1 VAARYNARRIAGKE
15 DAMPKVIKPAGFAAP
30 LGLYS
35 PGMAVAAGEIVAVAG
50 MTGIDGA
57 GRIAGADVGAQTK
70 QALANVK
77 AVVEAAGCKM
87 RDVIRLQTFLTRAD
101 DVAGFMKA
109 RQEVF
114 AVEFPGGPYP
124 TNTLLVVSALAQPEL
139 RVEIEAMAVKPLRA
153 AARRRVNPAKRAG
166 RGRRR

>member
-1 VAARYNARRIAGKE
+1 VAAKE
-15 DAMPKVIKPAGFAAP
+15 DAMPKVIKPASFGAP

-35 PGMAVAAGEIVAVAG
+35 HGMTVAAGEIVAVAG
-50 MTGIDGA
+50 MTGIDAA
-57 GRIAGADVGAQTK
+57 GRLAGPDVGAQTK

-77 AVVEAAGCKM
+77 AVVEAAGCTM
-87 RDVIRLQTFLTRAD
+87 RDVIRLQTFLTSAD
-101 DVAGFMKA
+101 DIAGFMKA

-124 TNTLLVVSALAQPEL
+124 TNTLLIVSGLVHPEL

-153 AARRRVNPAKRAG
+153 AVRRRVKPAKRAG